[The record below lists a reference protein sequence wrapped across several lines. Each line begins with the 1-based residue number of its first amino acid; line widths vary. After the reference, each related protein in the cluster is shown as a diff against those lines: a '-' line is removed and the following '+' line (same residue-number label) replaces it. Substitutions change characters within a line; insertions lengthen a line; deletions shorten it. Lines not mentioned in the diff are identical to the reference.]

1 MSAFKK
7 QQMRPFPGLQ
17 VNIDGFM
24 GVIKTVSGGRVIV
37 DFNHPLAGRDVMY
50 EVMVKRVVTDAKEK
64 IGSFLKMNVFG
75 RDIPFTFDKG
85 KLVVEF
91 AIPKEMQEQ
100 IVKKLKEV
108 IPEIKDVTF
117 EEMKE
122 KKDKA
127 TTQQ

>member
-1 MSAFKK
+1 
-7 QQMRPFPGLQ
+7 
-17 VNIDGFM
+17 
-24 GVIKTVSGGRVIV
+24 
-37 DFNHPLAGRDVMY
+37 
-50 EVMVKRVVTDAKEK
+50 
-64 IGSFLKMNVFG
+64 MNVFG